1 MILQGQVGPQVNSD
15 GIFANTRQDRQGGV
29 VVSELNPR
37 FYENTYRGQ
46 KFSACLTAA
55 GVIGVL
61 AATNVS
67 FALYNPPNSGK
78 NLVLVAASFAGSTTV
93 FGTGAVFFAYSPQV
107 TTPLTP
113 VALTIKS
120 NLLTGNPAASV
131 AAAYSSATL
140 SATPTAVRPFFGAAL
155 TATVGSSMPVAKDD
169 ISGEIIVAP
178 GGVLSIQGSV
188 AAVATGFVGISWD
201 EVAV

>member
-1 MILQGQVGPQVNSD
+1 MILQGQVGPSVNSD
-15 GIFANTRQDRQGGV
+15 GIFANIRQDRQGGV
-29 VVSELNPR
+29 VLSELNPR
-37 FYENTYRGQ
+37 YYENTYRGQ

-67 FALYNPPNSGK
+67 YALYNPPSSGK

-93 FGTGAVFFAYSPQV
+93 FGTGAVFFAYNPQ
-107 TTPLTP
+107 TSAPAGT
-113 VALTIKS
+113 VALTIKN

-140 SATPTAVRPFFGAAL
+140 SATPTAVRPRSEEH
-155 TATVGSSMPVAKDD
+155 T
-169 ISGEIIVAP
+169 
-178 GGVLSIQGSV
+178 
-188 AAVATGFVGISWD
+188 
-201 EVAV
+201 

>member
-1 MILQGQVGPQVNSD
+1 MILQSQVGPQVNSD
-15 GIFANTRQDRQGGV
+15 GIFANVRADRQGGV
-29 VVSELNPR
+29 IVSELNPR
-37 FYENTYRGQ
+37 YYENTYRGQ

-67 FALYNPPNSGK
+67 YALYNPPSSGK

-93 FGTGAVFFAYSPQV
+93 FGTGAVFFAYNPQAAAPV
-107 TTPLTP
+107 GT

-120 NLLTGNPAASV
+120 NLLTGNAAASV
-131 AAAYSSATL
+131 AQAFSSATL
-140 SATPTAVRPFFGAAL
+140 LATPIAVRPFFGAAL
-155 TATVGSSMPVAKDD
+155 TATVGSSMPVVKDD
-169 ISGEIIVAP
+169 IGGEIIVAP
-178 GGVLSIQGSV
+178 GGVLSIQGST